1 MTSLCENVGLALA
14 CSLLALGILTAKC
27 SSPSFAMPQG
37 KDTPDLFATIQVTS
51 QSYCALDKPAGIA
64 FFELHIRIDNR
75 SQTRAIVAKK
85 YLRVDPELDRIGPDG
100 HSDGVVSSIIN
111 DDFGIYDLNPPKN
124 FNRDYIVIEPGQA
137 HEMDSKVGTRVRTD
151 RPQYNLG
158 GPLVRPRNY
167 LLGVVLGTWHAPAD
181 AAAELRSR
189 WLKKGRLYDGIIP
202 SNLVPVEID
211 PPSTLSFCP
220 DRDQIH

>member
-1 MTSLCENVGLALA
+1 MTSQHKSVGLALA
-14 CSLLALGILTAKC
+14 CSFLALGILAAKC
-27 SSPSFAMPQG
+27 SSPLLAMPQT

-51 QSYCALDKPAGIA
+51 QSYCALDKPAGLA
-64 FFELHIRIDNR
+64 FFEVHVRINNR
-75 SQTRAIVAKK
+75 SRTRAIVSKK
-85 YLRVDPELDRIGPDG
+85 YLQIDPELDRIGPDG
-100 HSDGVVSSIIN
+100 HSDGIVSTFIN
-111 DDFGIYDLNPPKN
+111 DDFGFYDLNPPKN

-137 HEMDSKVGTRVRTD
+137 HEMDSKVGIRVRTD
-151 RPQYNLG
+151 RPRYNLG
-158 GPLVRPRNY
+158 GGMVRPGKY
-167 LLGVVLGTWHAPAD
+167 LLGVVLGTWHASPD

-220 DRDQIH
+220 GRDHIH

>member
-1 MTSLCENVGLALA
+1 MTSHCKNVGLALA

-27 SSPSFAMPQG
+27 SSPAFAMAQT

-64 FFELHIRIDNR
+64 FFELHIRICNR
-75 SQTRAIVAKK
+75 SQTRAIVSKK

-111 DDFGIYDLNPPKN
+111 DDFGFYDPSPPKN
-124 FNRDYIVIEPGQA
+124 LNRDYIVIEPGQA
-137 HEMDSKVGTRVRTD
+137 HEMDSKVGTRIRTD
-151 RPQYNLG
+151 RSLYDWG
-158 GPLVRPRNY
+158 GGLVPPRNY
-167 LLGVVLGTWHAPAD
+167 LLGVVISTWHASAD

-189 WLKKGRLYDGIIP
+189 WLKKGRLYDGIVA

-220 DRDQIH
+220 RRDQIH